1 MLAISYVLF
10 IAQEQQMPLS
20 ICIGLGTSMGAHQGE
35 GPLNE
40 YINSIAA
47 FTQNAVSV
55 PAGNEGTARHHY
67 LREFGPNDTEDTVEL
82 RVGDREST
90 RGFMTEFWGDSPGS
104 YYMTI
109 QSPTGEKLSV
119 STALKNRTQE
129 LSFVFVETKVLV
141 NYVPI
146 ERRTGNTLI
155 FIRFQHPA
163 SGIWKFLVE
172 EKIPGK
178 SRFHIW
184 LPVRGMISDETY
196 FLQSSPD
203 YTVTAPG
210 DTEDA
215 MTVTAYQHRDNSLF
229 IQAGRG
235 YNAENIVK
243 PDFAAPGVG
252 ILTASIGPGEEFAP
266 ATGTSLAA
274 AQTAGIAAL
283 LFEWAL
289 VRGNEPYFTG
299 NSVKHYLSR
308 GAVREAG
315 EVYPNPDWGYGRVD
329 LYHTFELLT

>member
-90 RGFMTEFWGDSPGS
+90 RGFMTEFWGLSRFLLYDDSV
-104 YYMTI
+104 TDR
-109 QSPTGEKLSV
+109 EKLSV

-172 EKIPGK
+172 ENTGK
-178 SRFHIW
+178 KQVSYMASGKR
-184 LPVRGMISDETY
+184 MISDETY
-196 FLQSSPD
+196 FCSH
-203 YTVTAPG
+203 
-210 DTEDA
+210 
-215 MTVTAYQHRDNSLF
+215 HRIIRSLLL
-229 IQAGRG
+229 
-235 YNAENIVK
+235 E
-243 PDFAAPGVG
+243 
-252 ILTASIGPGEEFAP
+252 ILKM
-266 ATGTSLAA
+266 
-274 AQTAGIAAL
+274 
-283 LFEWAL
+283 
-289 VRGNEPYFTG
+289 R
-299 NSVKHYLSR
+299 
-308 GAVREAG
+308 
-315 EVYPNPDWGYGRVD
+315 
-329 LYHTFELLT
+329 